1 MTSWH
6 SIIITGYLLVHQIKE
21 DSCRFEA
28 RYIHD
33 EAWGVRATPD
43 GGCIITAVTGDEYPE
58 YSAIGSDRSDQRK
71 VYMVKYGPDGIMEWQ
86 STYGTPEEDWAGEDL
101 VLTQD
106 GGVMIAVDNAQFG
119 FMKLPSY

>member
-1 MTSWH
+1 
-6 SIIITGYLLVHQIKE
+6 
-21 DSCRFEA
+21 
-28 RYIHD
+28 
-33 EAWGVRATPD
+33 
-43 GGCIITAVTGDEYPE
+43 
-58 YSAIGSDRSDQRK
+58 
-71 VYMVKYGPDGIMEWQ
+71 MVKYGPDGIMEWQ